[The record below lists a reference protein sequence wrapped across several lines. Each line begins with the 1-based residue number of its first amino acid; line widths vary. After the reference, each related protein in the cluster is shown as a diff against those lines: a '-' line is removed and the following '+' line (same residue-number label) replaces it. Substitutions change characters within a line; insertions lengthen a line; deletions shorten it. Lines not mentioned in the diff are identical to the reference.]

1 MYDLRVQETNLIM
14 FIGWSYFFDHSVE
27 KVHHLSRVFQLDRHL
42 LLQGAQVQEGF
53 LLKLHDRLQGA
64 ADLQPVLQLVHIL
77 LDDGQ
82 TAAQS
87 IKGALANI
95 ENFH

>member
-1 MYDLRVQETNLIM
+1 MYDSRVQETNLIM

-42 LLQGAQVQEGF
+42 LVQSAQVQEGF
-53 LLKLHDRLQGA
+53 LLELHDRLKGA

-77 LDDGQ
+77 LDDSQ

-87 IKGALANI
+87 IKGTLVNI